1 MQPIKHKIIKEYN
14 KLVRNLNLGKI
25 SDYEHIL
32 QMISFTEIGST
43 TSNPELI
50 QSYYFNK

>member
-43 TSNPELI
+43 TSYPGLI
-50 QSYYFNK
+50 RSCDLNK

>member
-32 QMISFTEIGST
+32 QMISFTEIGEFICKNVRIWT
-43 TSNPELI
+43 KLH
-50 QSYYFNK
+50 